1 MSIGPSPS
9 LFPSHERYAYS
20 VIDRRP
26 DYAWPGDKR
35 LAFYVCISVEHFAFQ
50 AGVGEDLAT
59 VGAPQGQRNFGWRD
73 YGQRVGLWRLV
84 KLCDDLKLA
93 PTFAVNS
100 LVYDFRPAI
109 VARISGRGNEIVAH
123 GRTSSELQR
132 GMWEADEAW
141 IIKLVTD
148 TIARREGAPPK
159 GWLGPGFSE
168 TSLTPDL
175 LQEAGY
181 HYLLDWPA
189 DDQPFWMR
197 TRAGSILS
205 VPYPLELNDV
215 TAILHRHHS
224 AREFAD
230 MIVNQ
235 FEVMIEQC
243 RKRPLVFALALHP
256 YVMGQPFRLH
266 VLRKALKHCVE
277 HPQRDRVWITHPG
290 AIADYCSGL
299 APGIVPGSDTK
310 Y

>member
-1 MSIGPSPS
+1 MTIGPSPS
-9 LFPSHERYAYS
+9 KFPSHNRYPYS

-26 DYAWPGDKR
+26 DYAWPGEKR
-35 LAFYVCISVEHFAFQ
+35 LAFYICISVEHFAFG
-50 AGVGEDLAT
+50 AGVGEDLST

-84 KLCDDLKLA
+84 SLCDELKLRPA
-93 PTFAVNS
+93 FAINS
-100 LVYDFRPAI
+100 LIYAHRPEIIERLA
-109 VARISGRGNEIVAH
+109 GRGDEIIAH

-141 IIKLVTD
+141 IIRHVTD

-168 TSLTPDL
+168 TGLTPDL
-175 LQEAGY
+175 LKEAGY
-181 HYLLDWPA
+181 GYLLDWPA

-197 TRAGSILS
+197 TRGGPILS

-235 FEVMIEQC
+235 FDVMIEQC
-243 RKRPLVFALALHP
+243 CTRPLVFALAIHP

-266 VLRKALKHCVE
+266 ALRNALKHCVE
-277 HPQRDRVWITHPG
+277 HRHRDRVWMTQPG
-290 AIADYCSGL
+290 AIAEYCSRL
-299 APGIVPGSDTK
+299 APGIVPGSETDS
-310 Y
+310 